1 MSQMRWFHKLSSII
15 LIILAHYWDF
25 ELKRRVCV
33 AHHCIS
39 DDLNK
44 SNEQMTHC
52 FDFIRY
58 TFLCTSFVHIFA
70 TLCIFHYCAHFTFRN
85 FYDQKNGWAVP
96 AQPRNKHLHI
106 VTDNAGNQCK
116 NVYQFSWM
124 VDYVNEDHGLD
135 TIQHNFSCEA
145 HGKGIHDAEGGV
157 YFNNHFHLLAA
168 MASHITLCYWCFR
181 W

>member
-52 FDFIRY
+52 FDFVRY

-70 TLCIFHYCAHFTFRN
+70 TLCIFIILHTSLSETFMIKKMAGPCLLNQETSICTLSLIMRETSARM
-85 FYDQKNGWAVP
+85 YTSSVGW
-96 AQPRNKHLHI
+96 
-106 VTDNAGNQCK
+106 
-116 NVYQFSWM
+116 
-124 VDYVNEDHGLD
+124 
-135 TIQHNFSCEA
+135 
-145 HGKGIHDAEGGV
+145 
-157 YFNNHFHLLAA
+157 
-168 MASHITLCYWCFR
+168 
-181 W
+181 

>member
-52 FDFIRY
+52 FDLSG
-58 TFLCTSFVHIFA
+58 THLLHFLHIFA
-70 TLCIFHYCAHFTFRN
+70 TLCFFHNFAPFTFRN
-85 FYDQKNGWAVP
+85 FYDQKNGRAVP
-96 AQPRNKHLHI
+96 AQP
-106 VTDNAGNQCK
+106 
-116 NVYQFSWM
+116 S
-124 VDYVNEDHGLD
+124 
-135 TIQHNFSCEA
+135 A
-145 HGKGIHDAEGGV
+145 HCH
-157 YFNNHFHLLAA
+157 
-168 MASHITLCYWCFR
+168 
-181 W
+181 